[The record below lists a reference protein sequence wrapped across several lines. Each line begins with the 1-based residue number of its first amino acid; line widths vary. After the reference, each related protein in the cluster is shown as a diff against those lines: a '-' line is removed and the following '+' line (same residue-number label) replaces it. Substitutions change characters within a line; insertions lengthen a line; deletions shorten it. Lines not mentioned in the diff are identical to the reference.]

1 MNIQLNKNKGFSLIE
16 LAIVLVIVGILAG
29 SFISTIGSRIENTR
43 RSDTIAQ
50 LNTIRDAIIGFASS
64 QGRIPCPAETDTLGV
79 ESPATGGPCVL
90 QHGFI
95 PGKTLGLRGNYNRD
109 ILLLDNWGNPIR
121 YSVTLTSASFN
132 GIPDFT
138 TAGEMQAEGIDT
150 LVPDLNICDEDS
162 TAADVCAGAGINSL
176 INNAPF
182 VIMSL
187 GKDGDSFVGVVKP
200 NSAQGEN
207 SGEVLATKNA
217 AGEDIAYLLPNGR
230 AFVSKVYSAEGS
242 AAGYYDDILIWE
254 SPFVLYAKMIEAGR
268 LP

>member
-1 MNIQLNKNKGFSLIE
+1 MNIQLKKNKGFSLIE
-16 LAIVLVIVGILAG
+16 LSIVLVIVGILAG

-64 QGRIPCPAETDTLGV
+64 KGRLPCPADTDTLGV
-79 ESPATGGPCVL
+79 ESPDGGGACL

-95 PGKTLGLRGNYNRD
+95 PGKTLGLRGSYNRD
-109 ILLLDNWGNPIR
+109 ELLLDNWGNPIR
-121 YSVTLTSASFN
+121 YSVTLTSASLN

-138 TAGEMQAEGIDT
+138 TTGEMQAEGIDT

-162 TAADVCAGAGINSL
+162 TAADVCAGSNSL

-182 VIMSL
+182 IIMSL
-187 GKDGDSFVGVVKP
+187 GKDGDSFVAAIKP
-200 NSAQGEN
+200 NTAQGEN

-217 AGEDIAYLLPNGR
+217 AGEDIAYLLPGNR
-230 AFVSKVYSAEGS
+230 AFVSKVYSSEGS